1 MTTIRRRVDVLEAI
15 AKALPDPNAPTTDEI
30 RAEIRAR
37 LQAIDDRLTP
47 EERLTMEKHAGDSYA
62 DTRRILDALYS
73 RMDGMPVGWAID
85 NPNQTQTEV

>member
-15 AKALPDPNAPTTDEI
+15 AKALPDPNEPTTDEI

-47 EERLTMEKHAGDSYA
+47 EERLAMEKYAGNTYA

-73 RMDGMPVGWAID
+73 RMDGMPVSWATNENNLI
-85 NPNQTQTEV
+85 QGER